1 MSLVLES
8 PSLAAGFLPA
18 AGKQPFDRKAVTYCY
33 VLVRQDLS
41 VEQQMVQAIHAAM
54 AATANHGGL
63 KTDTRLAVLAIKNQ
77 EQLLEWA
84 GRLERQGIA
93 FSMFEEPDHGIGP
106 SALATA
112 PGAYETFKALRR
124 LPLWKSCPASSLG

>member
-1 MSLVLES
+1 MSLVIES
-8 PSLAAGFLPA
+8 SPLAAGFSPA

-33 VLVRQDLS
+33 VIVRQDLS
-41 VEQQMVQAIHAAM
+41 LEQQMVQAIHAAM
-54 AATANHGGL
+54 AATADHGGL
-63 KTDTRLAVLAIKNQ
+63 KNDTRLAVVAVKNQ
-77 EQLLEWA
+77 AQLLEWA

-93 FSMFEEPDHGIGP
+93 FSLFQEPDHGIGS

-124 LPLWKSCPASSLG
+124 LPLWKSCPDLSLG